1 MAYIVFS
8 REKMRGRELKLV
20 DFKGLPCSLAAL
32 QPCSLAALQPC
43 SLAALQP
50 CSLAALQPCSLAA
63 LQPCSLAALQP
74 CSLAALQPCSL
85 AALQPCSLAALQG
98 MQTETIRISKAFFPL
113 DVNFYEEK
121 ASVCRYRYS
130 IPARLVNGNQ

>member
-20 DFKGLPCSLAAL
+20 DFKGL
-32 QPCSLAALQPC
+32 
-43 SLAALQP
+43 P